1 VTAKIVMTIEDEA
14 SILRE
19 FKRGAPIQSTASV
32 CAAPRGEFMAIRKAK
47 FFAVRA

>member
-19 FKRGAPIQSTASV
+19 FKRGAPIQSTASLTILDG
-32 CAAPRGEFMAIRKAK
+32 AAKMKAD
-47 FFAVRA
+47 RQSSR